1 MARSRFSPVDRRAT
15 AGRELALIARQD
27 EARMSNLHPIVGLL
41 LAAGIS
47 VAAAA
52 PPIPSSELP
61 GRERDRFT
69 DSPVER
75 FMRPGPY
82 QSPPLLEPTDPRC
95 DVHPSRHSKTRS
107 AGRKGC

>member
-1 MARSRFSPVDRRAT
+1 MY
-15 AGRELALIARQD
+15 
-27 EARMSNLHPIVGLL
+27 HPHAIVGLL

-52 PPIPSSELP
+52 PLLPSSELP

-82 QSPPLLEPTDPRC
+82 QAPQAIGPTIDPRC
-95 DVHPSRHSKTRS
+95 DVHKPRHLKSRS
-107 AGRKGC
+107 ARRKGC